1 MKIFKTALQ
10 DGDVILDD
18 MQSFAGAFDKE
29 VATEWIEELVMAAHI
44 TKSTGQL
51 NTAVAKSKETSTV
64 DATRGQVRAEVLH
77 LSFLI
82 LGQAKDTSNSVFSP
96 AEHQGAILVVDEA
109 KENHLS
115 CSKLASDLPGVFGTT
130 EHQTRQETIQH
141 VMMSRCCAP
150 CCVHGG
156 GAILTR
162 STLGRHAE
170 VACCRACPNHMQ
182 AAGIEPTC

>member
-115 CSKLASDLPGVFGTT
+115 CSKLASDLPCVCLGP
-130 EHQTRQETIQH
+130 QSTRPDRRQFNK
-141 VMMSRCCAP
+141 S
-150 CCVHGG
+150 G
-156 GAILTR
+156 GAGVVRLVVCMEEER
-162 STLGRHAE
+162 S
-170 VACCRACPNHMQ
+170 
-182 AAGIEPTC
+182 

>member
-82 LGQAKDTSNSVFSP
+82 LGQAKDTSNTVFSP

-115 CSKLASDLPGVFGTT
+115 CSTLASDLPVCVWDHRAPDPTGDNSTN
-130 EHQTRQETIQH
+130 QEEQVLCALLCAWRRSDPDTIH
-141 VMMSRCCAP
+141 VGSSCRSRLLSSMSEP
-150 CCVHGG
+150 
-156 GAILTR
+156 
-162 STLGRHAE
+162 HAG
-170 VACCRACPNHMQ
+170 CRN
-182 AAGIEPTC
+182 